1 MKSTYRFFLATAI
14 VASIT
19 ALIFGLDLVDSAA
32 SVSLLYLL
40 GVTVSAL
47 ACGRAA
53 SIYAA
58 LLAFVAFDYFFVAP
72 IHTLSVKGPA
82 DWIALTTFL
91 IVALVIGQL
100 IQTRDEL
107 IKAEA
112 RAAAL
117 ADADKIKTA
126 LLSMVS
132 HDFRSPLTSIKAFVS
147 TLLDDSGTPIAA
159 DEQRSLYQ
167 GIEMEADRL
176 NRMVGNIL
184 ELSRLEANAWKPR
197 REWIPVSEITG
208 MSLSN
213 FSAAENER
221 IKVEIDQGLNEL
233 FVDSTQLSS
242 VIKNLV
248 ENALK
253 YSPPD
258 KLVFVKFEKAPNT
271 VSISVSDE
279 GRGLPPNVDDV
290 FKPFWRAP
298 GLQEGHIPG
307 VGIGLAVCRGLVE
320 AHGGKLTAEQRK
332 PAGACFTVLLPHKSN
347 ANEVIMSGQSISHR

>member
-1 MKSTYRFFLATAI
+1 MKSLYRFLLATAI

-19 ALIFGLDLVDSAA
+19 GLIYGLGLSNSAA

-58 LLAFVAFDYFFVAP
+58 VAAFLTFDYFFTQP
-72 IHTLSVKGPA
+72 KHTLSVQDPA
-82 DWIALTTFL
+82 EWIALSTFL
-91 IVALVIGQL
+91 ITALVIGQL
-100 IQTRDEL
+100 IQSRDEL
-107 IKAEA
+107 MRAEA

-126 LLSMVS
+126 LLSMIS

-147 TLLDDSGTPIAA
+147 TLLSEDGTPMSA

-176 NRMVGNIL
+176 NRMVGNVL
-184 ELSRLEANAWKPR
+184 DLSRLEANAWKPR

-213 FSAAENER
+213 FSVADNER
-221 IKVEIDQGLNEL
+221 IKVEIAPTVDEL
-233 FVDSTQLSS
+233 FVDSTQISS

-253 YSPPD
+253 YSPKD
-258 KLVFVKFEKAPNT
+258 KAVLLRIYSAAPNT
-271 VSISVSDE
+271 VALTVSDE
-279 GRGLPPNVDDV
+279 GRGLPESVEEV

-298 GLQEGHIPG
+298 ELQESNIPG

-332 PAGACFTVLLPHKSN
+332 PCGACFTVLLPRN
-347 ANEVIMSGQSISHR
+347 ANETEVVLSGESSSN

>member
-1 MKSTYRFFLATAI
+1 MKSTYKFLLATGI
-14 VASIT
+14 IASIT
-19 ALIFGLDLVDSAA
+19 VLIFSLDLAGSAA

-40 GVTVSAL
+40 GVTISAL
-47 ACGRAA
+47 VCGRAA

-58 LLAFVAFDYFFVAP
+58 LIAFLTFDYFFVSP
-72 IHTLSVKGPA
+72 IHTLSVRGPA
-82 DWIALTTFL
+82 EWIALGTFL
-91 IVALVIGQL
+91 ITALVIGQL

-107 IKAEA
+107 MKAEA

-117 ADADKIKTA
+117 ADADKLKTA
-126 LLSMVS
+126 LLSMIS

-147 TLLDDSGTPIAA
+147 TLLADDGAPMNS

-176 NRMVGNIL
+176 NRMVGNVL
-184 ELSRLEANAWKPR
+184 DLSRLEANAWKPH

-213 FSAAENER
+213 FSTAQNER
-221 IKVEIDQGLNEL
+221 IKVEIDSSVSEI
-233 FVDSTQLSS
+233 FVDSTQVSS

-253 YSPPD
+253 YSPENKSVLVQIASEPD
-258 KLVFVKFEKAPNT
+258 T
-271 VSISVSDE
+271 VAISVTDE
-279 GRGLPPNVDDV
+279 GRGLPQEVEDV

-298 GLQEGHIPG
+298 DLQESHIPG

-320 AHGGKLTAEQRK
+320 AHGGKLLAEQRK
-332 PAGACFTVLLPHKSN
+332 PLGACFTVLLPRN
-347 ANEVIMSGQSISHR
+347 ANDNEVALSGQSISNR

>member
-1 MKSTYRFFLATAI
+1 MKSTYRFLLATAI

-19 ALIFGLDLVDSAA
+19 ALVFGLNLSDSAA

-40 GVTVSAL
+40 GVTISAL
-47 ACGRAA
+47 LCGRAA

-58 LLAFVAFDYFFVAP
+58 VIAFLTFDYFFVNP
-72 IHTLSVKGPA
+72 RHTFSVRGPA
-82 DWIALTTFL
+82 EWIALSTFL
-91 IVALVIGQL
+91 ITALVIGQL

-107 IKAEA
+107 MRAEA

-117 ADADKIKTA
+117 ADADKLKTA
-126 LLSMVS
+126 LLSMIS

-147 TLLDDSGTPIAA
+147 TLLAEDGVPMSA

-167 GIEMEADRL
+167 GIEMETDRL
-176 NRMVGNIL
+176 NRMVGNVL
-184 ELSRLEANAWKPR
+184 DLSRLEANAWKPR

-213 FSAAENER
+213 FSAADNER
-221 IKVEIDQGLNEL
+221 IKVEIDSSVKEV
-233 FVDSTQLSS
+233 FADCTQVSS

-253 YSPPD
+253 YSPQN
-258 KLVFVKFEKAPNT
+258 KTVLLQITGAPNM
-271 VSISVSDE
+271 VRISVSDE
-279 GRGLPPNVDDV
+279 GRGLPQNVEEV

-298 GLQEGHIPG
+298 DLHESHIPG

-332 PAGACFTVLLPHKSN
+332 PLGACFTVLLPTN
-347 ANEVIMSGQSISHR
+347 TNENEVVRSGQSLSN